1 MTDKGHLA
9 HNGPPA
15 EVSTCRTHPRGKER
29 MERRAEGIKKM
40 TQKST
45 TESRR
50 RGFRFALEPLCQF
63 NQEGCRILFI
73 YDVFNISFDEAVN
86 ISFR

>member
-15 EVSTCRTHPRGKER
+15 EVSTCRTHPRGKEANR
-29 MERRAEGIKKM
+29 SRDQEND

-45 TESRR
+45 KESPRR
-50 RGFRFALEPLCQF
+50 VFRLAFEPLCQF

-86 ISFR
+86 ISVR